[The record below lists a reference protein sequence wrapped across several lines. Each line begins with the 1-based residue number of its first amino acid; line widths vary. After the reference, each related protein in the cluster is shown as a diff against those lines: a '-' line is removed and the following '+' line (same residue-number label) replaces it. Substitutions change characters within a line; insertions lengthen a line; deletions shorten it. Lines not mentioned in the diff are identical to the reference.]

1 MKSILIPGLFRR
13 HMEKKEQKER
23 GFPAVGGQ
31 VDGVNMGRRQE
42 VGVVGEVGADEKY
55 FGHDGAEVTQDE
67 FEKDVKV
74 LERSV
79 KSMEL

>member
-1 MKSILIPGLFRR
+1 
-13 HMEKKEQKER
+13 MEKKEQKER

-31 VDGVNMGRRQE
+31 VDGMGLGRRQE
-42 VGVVGEVGADEKY
+42 VGVVENEGMDEKY
-55 FGHDGAEVTQDE
+55 YGRDGGEVTQDE

-79 KSMEL
+79 RSLEL

>member
-1 MKSILIPGLFRR
+1 
-13 HMEKKEQKER
+13 MEKKEQKER
-23 GFPAVGGQ
+23 GFPGVGVDVGG
-31 VDGVNMGRRQE
+31 VGMGKRQE
-42 VGVVGEVGADEKY
+42 IGVVENEGMDEKY
-55 FGHDGAEVTQDE
+55 FGRDGAEVTQDE